1 LPSELLDALVIR
13 DCREDDVAAITDIYG
28 HAVETGFGTFEIVP
42 PSETEMKTRRRV
54 LVGAKF
60 PYLVAESGG
69 EIAGFAYS
77 SLYRQRAAYSK
88 TVESSIY
95 VRESM
100 HGRGIGLKL
109 LTALI
114 EQTAAQGY
122 RQMVAVIGDSANTG
136 SIRLHEKLG
145 FTQTGTLR
153 SVGWKK
159 GRWLDTVLMQRA
171 LGPGDGEPSDGKL
184 SDGEPG

>member
-1 LPSELLDALVIR
+1 MSSELLDALVIR
-13 DCREDDVAAITDIYG
+13 DCREDDVVAITAIYR

-54 LVGAKF
+54 LVGSKF

-69 EIAGFAYS
+69 EIVGFAYS
-77 SLYRQRAAYSK
+77 SSYRQRSAYSK

-95 VRESM
+95 VRDGM
-100 HGRGIGLKL
+100 HGRGIGSKL
-109 LTALI
+109 QAALI
-114 EQTAAQGY
+114 EQTAARGF
-122 RQMVAVIGDSANTG
+122 RQMVAVIGDSANIG

-159 GRWLDTVLMQRA
+159 GRWLDTVLMQLA
-171 LGPGDGEPSDGKL
+171 LGSGDGEPGDGEPG
-184 SDGEPG
+184 